1 MSRFN
6 PALYE
11 KTPMVSVLDNRGLH
25 VRDIGYH
32 RAEVNNATDT
42 RITRHQYN
50 IQGSLIQSLD
60 PRLYASQQNDST
72 IKPNFIWQYDLNG
85 QILHTDSVD
94 AGRTV
99 TLNDIEGRPIMAV
112 TATEVTQKWQYEAPS
127 LSGRLLSVSEQAVN
141 VSPRITERLLWSDNS
156 QQAKDN
162 NLVGQCIKHYD
173 PAGLNQLQSGSLTGA
188 ILKQSRQFI
197 LDDQQANWTD
207 ANLGLLDNTIYTT
220 QSHVDATG
228 MLLTQ
233 TDAKGN
239 SQRLAYDIAGQLKGS
254 WLTLKD
260 QNEQI
265 ILKSLTYSAAGQK
278 LQEVHG
284 NGVITDYTYEP
295 ETQRL
300 ISITTHRPSDAKVLQ
315 DLRYDYDP
323 VGNVL
328 NIRNDTEATRFW
340 RNQKVVPE
348 NSYSYDSLYQLINA
362 TGREM
367 ANIGQQSNK
376 LPPPISPIDSSTYTN
391 YTHSYSYD
399 NAGNLLQ
406 IRHSSPA
413 TNNNYTLNI
422 TISNRSNHAV
432 SQDLAEKPEQVDA
445 QFDAGGHQ
453 MNLIPGQSLKWN
465 SRGELHQVNKTGSSD
480 SLEEYRYD
488 STGMRMLK
496 VSEQQRVTYL
506 AGLELRTTKNGGNI
520 TEDLQMISVGEAG
533 RAQVRVLHWESGKPT
548 DIDNNQLRYSY
559 DNLLGSSQLE
569 LDGTGQIITEEEYY
583 PYGGTSVWATRNQTE
598 THYKTIRYSG
608 KERDATGLYY
618 YGFRYYQP
626 WVGRWLSADP
636 AGTIDGL
643 NLYRMVRNNPISL
656 QDSDGRAPDE
666 DLLSKEGKQLAKGHI
681 STLAKR
687 GLLTGKSS
695 SPIGLTFDAVRVDS
709 KIRMTEARPYDSN
722 DKDFRDKIITS
733 SGTEVTSL
741 ESGTGQVGDYWDKH
755 HLGSD
760 VSLINVV
767 NGEAGTIG
775 IRIPLNAIEEKKPIV
790 LTSGGLSGCTMLC
803 AHDQQYFYA
812 YHTGQSNPSEWRTG
826 VGGIETTAESHRL
839 LTGKDPGEPKP
850 HNNSLIALFE
860 NYESAHITYFGKE
873 GTKITENSEKVLT
886 SDYNSFKSF
895 DPAIGYAYALLAR
908 VGNEVKIK
916 TLSEETHIP
925 KPGKLNFKSSVKTK
939 NSVIIS

>member
-25 VRDIGYH
+25 VRDMGYH
-32 RAEVNNATDT
+32 RAEVGSATDT

-50 IQGSLIQSLD
+50 TQGYLSQSLD
-60 PRLYASQQNDST
+60 PRLHASQQNDST

-94 AGRTV
+94 AGRTA
-99 TLNDIEGRPIMAV
+99 TLNDIEGRPIITI
-112 TATEVTQKWQYEAPS
+112 TATEITQKWQYEAPS
-127 LSGRLLSVSEQAVN
+127 LPGRLLSVSEQAVN
-141 VSPRITERLLWSDNS
+141 VSPRITERLFWSDNS

-173 PAGLNQLQSGSLTGA
+173 PAGLNQLQSCSLTGA

-197 LDDQQANWTD
+197 LNDQKANWTD
-207 ANLGLLDNTIYTT
+207 NNLGALDNTLHTT
-220 QSHVDATG
+220 QSTVDATSA
-228 MLLTQ
+228 LLTQ
-233 TDAKGN
+233 TDTKGN
-239 SQRLAYDIAGQLKGS
+239 LQRLAYNIAGQLKGS

-376 LPPPISPIDSSTYTN
+376 LPPPVSPIDSSTYTN
-391 YTHSYSYD
+391 YTRSYSYD

-413 TNNNYTLNI
+413 TNNNYTLNV
-422 TISNRSNHAV
+422 TVSNRSNHAV
-432 SQDLAEKPEQVDA
+432 SQDLAEKPEQVDT

-453 MNLIPGQSLKWN
+453 MNLIQGQSLNWN
-465 SRGELHQVNKTGSSD
+465 SRGELQQVNKVSSND

-488 STGMRMLK
+488 SSGKRMLK
-496 VSEQQRVTYL
+496 IGEQQRVTYL
-506 AGLELRTTKNGGNI
+506 TGLELRTTKNGNSI

-533 RAQVRVLHWESGKPT
+533 RAQVRVLHWESGKPA

-569 LDGTGQIITEEEYY
+569 LDGSGQIITEEEYY

-598 THYKTIRYSG
+598 AHYKTIRYSG

-643 NLYRMVRNNPISL
+643 NLYRMVRNNPITLS
-656 QDSDGRAPDE
+656 DTDGRMPVNKQPAPPPPPPPVPSTSIPPPPPLRAGAGVPPPPPILAAGTSKGVTGTTKKWVIKE
-666 DLLSKEGKQLAKGHI
+666 DPALYKQQGGEYPYYSSFTITLQNMGIKHYNNIPKSGIGNFVSEWQKVGTKMTPPARNISEDKFNDVRQTLTRMNREWETYTKANVKETFRGDTEAVIKSYPWLSEFIQKANGINQAYSESFNQEIA
-681 STLAKR
+681 
-687 GLLTGKSS
+687 
-695 SPIGLTFDAVRVDS
+695 SPIVMSTAKDPTMSYVNQKTIMWHFSLEEGHAGVSEGLYAAEGEVTFPLYNRIRIDSLHFIPEGSAYQNDS
-709 KIRMTEARPYDSN
+709 KR
-722 DKDFRDKIITS
+722 FGTS
-733 SGTEVTSL
+733 HRYV
-741 ESGTGQVGDYWDKH
+741 
-755 HLGSD
+755 
-760 VSLINVV
+760 IN
-767 NGEAGTIG
+767 A
-775 IRIPLNAIEEKKPIV
+775 
-790 LTSGGLSGCTMLC
+790 TMLPR
-803 AHDQQYFYA
+803 H
-812 YHTGQSNPSEWRTG
+812 
-826 VGGIETTAESHRL
+826 
-839 LTGKDPGEPKP
+839 
-850 HNNSLIALFE
+850 
-860 NYESAHITYFGKE
+860 
-873 GTKITENSEKVLT
+873 
-886 SDYNSFKSF
+886 
-895 DPAIGYAYALLAR
+895 
-908 VGNEVKIK
+908 
-916 TLSEETHIP
+916 
-925 KPGKLNFKSSVKTK
+925 SVNTQ
-939 NSVIIS
+939 

>member
-72 IKPNFIWQYDLNG
+72 IKPNFIWQHDLNG

-94 AGRTV
+94 SGRTV

-127 LSGRLLSVSEQAVN
+127 LPGRLLSVSEQAVN
-141 VSPRITERLLWSDNS
+141 VSPRITERLFWSDNS

-197 LDDQQANWTD
+197 LDDQPANWTD

-239 SQRLAYDIAGQLKGS
+239 SQRLTYDIAGQLKGS

-391 YTHSYSYD
+391 YIRSYSYD

-422 TISNRSNHAV
+422 TVSNRSNHAV

-488 STGMRMLK
+488 SGGIRILK
-496 VSEQQRVTYL
+496 IGEQQRVAYL
-506 AGLELRTTKNGGNI
+506 TGLELRTTKNGNSI
-520 TEDLQMISVGEAG
+520 TEDLQVINVGEAG

-548 DIDNNQLRYSY
+548 DIDNNQLRYNY
-559 DNLLGSSQLE
+559 GNLLGCSQLE

-598 THYKTIRYSG
+598 AHYKTIRYSG

-626 WVGRWLSADP
+626 
-636 AGTIDGL
+636 
-643 NLYRMVRNNPISL
+643 
-656 QDSDGRAPDE
+656 
-666 DLLSKEGKQLAKGHI
+666 
-681 STLAKR
+681 
-687 GLLTGKSS
+687 
-695 SPIGLTFDAVRVDS
+695 
-709 KIRMTEARPYDSN
+709 
-722 DKDFRDKIITS
+722 
-733 SGTEVTSL
+733 
-741 ESGTGQVGDYWDKH
+741 
-755 HLGSD
+755 
-760 VSLINVV
+760 
-767 NGEAGTIG
+767 
-775 IRIPLNAIEEKKPIV
+775 
-790 LTSGGLSGCTMLC
+790 
-803 AHDQQYFYA
+803 
-812 YHTGQSNPSEWRTG
+812 
-826 VGGIETTAESHRL
+826 
-839 LTGKDPGEPKP
+839 
-850 HNNSLIALFE
+850 
-860 NYESAHITYFGKE
+860 
-873 GTKITENSEKVLT
+873 
-886 SDYNSFKSF
+886 
-895 DPAIGYAYALLAR
+895 
-908 VGNEVKIK
+908 
-916 TLSEETHIP
+916 
-925 KPGKLNFKSSVKTK
+925 
-939 NSVIIS
+939 

>member
-50 IQGSLIQSLD
+50 TQGYLSQSLD

-99 TLNDIEGRPIMAV
+99 TLNDIEGRPIITI

-127 LSGRLLSVSEQAVN
+127 LPGRLLSVSEQAVN
-141 VSPRITERLLWSDNS
+141 VSPRITERLFWSDNS

-197 LDDQQANWTD
+197 LNDQKANWTD
-207 ANLGLLDNTIYTT
+207 NNLGALDNTLHTT
-220 QSHVDATG
+220 QSTVDATSA
-228 MLLTQ
+228 LLTQ
-233 TDAKGN
+233 TDTKGN
-239 SQRLAYDIAGQLKGS
+239 LQRLAYNIAGQLKGS

-260 QNEQI
+260 QNEKI

-367 ANIGQQSNK
+367 ANLGQQSNK
-376 LPPPISPIDSSTYTN
+376 LPPPVSPIDSSTYTN
-391 YTHSYSYD
+391 YTRSYSYD

-413 TNNNYTLNI
+413 TNNNYTLNV
-422 TISNRSNHAV
+422 TVSNRSNHAV
-432 SQDLAEKPEQVDA
+432 SQDLAEKPEQVDV

-453 MNLIPGQSLKWN
+453 MNLIQGQSLNWN
-465 SRGELHQVNKTGSSD
+465 SRGELQQVNKVSSND

-488 STGMRMLK
+488 SSGKRMLK
-496 VSEQQRVTYL
+496 IGEQQRVTYL
-506 AGLELRTTKNGGNI
+506 TGLELRTTKNGNSI

-533 RAQVRVLHWESGKPT
+533 RAQVRVLHWESGKPA

-559 DNLLGSSQLE
+559 DNLLSSSQLE

-598 THYKTIRYSG
+598 AHYKTIRYSG

-643 NLYRMVRNNPISL
+643 NLYRMVKNNPITFKDDKGL
-656 QDSDGRAPDE
+656 APE
-666 DLLSKEGKQLAKGHI
+666 PPQETETQLLIHEFKEGDILYGLDNPRATALADLAKVGFKRTSKSTANSGNVFSRLRQSFRKKNNTKRNILIQNDITNATWDASKPREYATDKSIKKEVHDYQRVIGFREFLSEHPKYNVKNDNELVTALINNPSITTSVPLWQKTSKAGLDYQLFERKAPVPFLVDTIGNDINTVISKQGHGA
-681 STLAKR
+681 S
-687 GLLTGKSS
+687 
-695 SPIGLTFDAVRVDS
+695 
-709 KIRMTEARPYDSN
+709 
-722 DKDFRDKIITS
+722 ITS
-733 SGTEVTSL
+733 SEL
-741 ESGTGQVGDYWDKH
+741 RWLYRH
-755 HLGSD
+755 
-760 VSLINVV
+760 
-767 NGEAGTIG
+767 
-775 IRIPLNAIEEKKPIV
+775 
-790 LTSGGLSGCTMLC
+790 
-803 AHDQQYFYA
+803 
-812 YHTGQSNPSEWRTG
+812 
-826 VGGIETTAESHRL
+826 
-839 LTGKDPGEPKP
+839 KD
-850 HNNSLIALFE
+850 
-860 NYESAHITYFGKE
+860 
-873 GTKITENSEKVLT
+873 TK
-886 SDYNSFKSF
+886 
-895 DPAIGYAYALLAR
+895 
-908 VGNEVKIK
+908 EVKENLK
-916 TLSEETHIP
+916 FWRDGKAVPHSEVFSEAKWSSYQP
-925 KPGKLNFKSSVKTK
+925 KHRYS
-939 NSVIIS
+939 